1 MLRNSYPVKRY
12 WVVGWLKD
20 GRRIART
27 VDEVRLLPSNRA
39 WKIGYLFFLIIA
51 VKRMPQVLDEDIL
64 GL

>member
-1 MLRNSYPVKRY
+1 MVRR
-12 WVVGWLKD
+12 VVRPAVFTG
-20 GRRIART
+20 
-27 VDEVRLLPSNRA
+27 EVRLLPSNRA